1 MEHGETNHGGA
12 RGFALNEAQ
21 REAVEHAGGPLII
34 LAGPGTGKTAVMTQ
48 RIAHLIEERDA
59 EGESILALTFT
70 NRAAEQLRER
80 AAGAM
85 AGDARAQ
92 RVQASTFHSF
102 GLRLLRRYA
111 DLIGWRTEPKIVD
124 GARARRLMREIVGR
138 TGIGLRRTPYDP
150 FAIVDAAL
158 AFVGRAANAGRSPE
172 ECRACAGVQRARL
185 EAMEGESEERRALA
199 VRVARL
205 EELTALYGAFD
216 EECMQ
221 RGWATYDDLQ
231 TRPMRMLRGE
241 ERIRTLVRSEIKH
254 VLVDEFQDVNR
265 AQIELLK
272 LIAPQDGD
280 VAVVGDDDQ
289 SIYGFRG
296 AYQGA
301 FATFAEHWHGARIV
315 KLTQNYRSSPVVL
328 AAAQGVIEKCG
339 DRFDPTKRIEAAG
352 PMRAVR
358 EAIEM
363 VEYAGKEG
371 HAREIAARIARAVEG
386 GEVRAEECAVLAR
399 TNGDLP
405 AIQRALTARGIAA
418 EIAQGTRVE
427 ESDLLKDFKS
437 WLRVIANEGA
447 TQHLVRVLAQGPI
460 GIPLAELSAM
470 HGQWRKETGWKPEEE
485 EEGEGERSGKRVR
498 GPGFLDW
505 LRKREQQPEG
515 LVRFLKMHDRLKL
528 CSLTEAA
535 DVVVEKCLKETM
547 ALELDLTEGA
557 EREARA
563 EEMLRFVGDVRR
575 VMGDLDGGRSLADL
589 LTRLDDLEA
598 ARIAAGDAAEDRV
611 TDAEA
616 KFTQRDAVR
625 LLTAH
630 QAKGLEFDHVYV
642 PRINLH
648 GYTLK
653 PVKRGRADD
662 DDRLELAELV
672 EGLFPGGRS
681 NAADE
686 ERRVVFVALTRARK
700 RLCLLAQVKDG
711 GGRNVSPSDL
721 WGEIEGMAEEE
732 VPKKYMS
739 YTGGKEAEKGEADLA
754 IAGGEADARAG
765 MEMRLRL
772 RLRIEAQAAM
782 HRAATAERAEDVEAA
797 ARAMAES
804 AWKQAALSAARKGQS
819 ALNLIIAGAA
829 GSASG
834 SSDVIRKYGEEAL
847 AALDTAGRARGL
859 AGPLRLTFSMIE
871 DYVRCPACYRIKHVL
886 NLPERDERGSR
897 YGSIIHNALER
908 FYRQQLKHEESSGAI
923 APPGLDDLLT
933 KGQAAMQ
940 EIAGEEEITER
951 LTAQV
956 EAGLRKYHE
965 AMHRAEI
972 NPISVE
978 EGIEFAFPL
987 DGDAH
992 QIRVRFDRLDTDEKG
1007 HHIIDYKTGKS
1018 KKEYT
1023 EIKKTDLQM
1032 GVYAMAMEAAGYD
1045 LVGTAEYWLVST
1057 GEKGIIE
1064 LEALNLKKVKENVA
1078 NAIRGILAG
1087 QWERG
1092 KECKNGVCRLLEP
1105 VVDREG

>member
-1 MEHGETNHGGA
+1 MVHGESNSEGA
-12 RGFALNEAQ
+12 RGLELNEAQ
-21 REAVEHAGGPLII
+21 REAVEHSGGPLII
-34 LAGPGTGKTAVMTQ
+34 LAGPGTGKTAVMSQ
-48 RIAHLIEERDA
+48 RIAHLIEERHA
-59 EGESILALTFT
+59 QGESILALTFT

-80 AAGAM
+80 AASAVSEES
-85 AGDARAQ
+85 AAQ

-111 DLIGWRTEPKIVD
+111 DLVGWRTEPKIVD

-138 TGIGLRRTPYDP
+138 TGIGLRKTPYDP

-172 ECRACAGVQRARL
+172 ECRACAGAQRVRL
-185 EAMEGESEERRALA
+185 EAMDGGSEEGRALR
-199 VRVARL
+199 VRIARL

-231 TRPMRMLRGE
+231 TRPMRMLQAD
-241 ERIRTLVRSEIKH
+241 ERVRTLVRSEIKH

-272 LIAPQDGD
+272 LIAPRDGD

-301 FATFAEHWHGARIV
+301 FATFAEHWPGAKVV

-358 EAIEM
+358 DLIEM
-363 VEYAGKEG
+363 VEYAGKDG
-371 HAREIAARIARAVEG
+371 HAREIAARIARAMGG
-386 GEVRAEECAVLAR
+386 GEVAAEECAVLAR

-437 WLRVIANEGA
+437 WLRIIANEGA

-460 GIPLAELSAM
+460 GIPLAELSAL
-470 HGQWRKETGWKPEEE
+470 HGQWREETGWKPEEE

-498 GPGFLDW
+498 GPGFLSW
-505 LRKREQQPEG
+505 LRARERKPEG
-515 LVRFLKMHDRLKL
+515 LVRFLRMHDRLKV

-575 VMGDLDGGRSLADL
+575 VVGDLDGGRSLADL

-598 ARIAAGDAAEDRV
+598 ARIAAGDSAEDRV
-611 TDAEA
+611 ADAET
-616 KFTQRDAVR
+616 KFTRRDAVR

-630 QAKGLEFDHVYV
+630 QAKGLEFDHVYL
-642 PRINLH
+642 PRFNQH

-653 PVKRGRADD
+653 PVKRSRADD
-662 DDRLELAELV
+662 EDRLELAELV
-672 EGLFPGGRS
+672 DGLFPGERS

-700 RLCLLAQVKDG
+700 RLCVLAQVKDG
-711 GGRNVSPSDL
+711 GGRKVSPSEL
-721 WGEIEGMAEEE
+721 WEEIEGMAEEE
-732 VPKKYMS
+732 VPKKYVAYS
-739 YTGGKEAEKGEADLA
+739 GGAEAEKGEVDLA
-754 IAGGEADARAG
+754 IAGGEADACAG
-765 MEMRLRL
+765 VETRLRL

-782 HRAATAERAEDVEAA
+782 HRAAMAERAEEVDAA
-797 ARAMAES
+797 ARLMAEG

-819 ALNLIIAGAA
+819 ALNLIVKGAG
-829 GSASG
+829 GSTSVSA
-834 SSDVIRKYGEEAL
+834 DAVRTYGAEAL
-847 AALDTAGRARGL
+847 AALDAAGRARGV

-908 FYRQQLKHEESSGAI
+908 FYRQQMKHEEVDGVI
-923 APPGLDDLLT
+923 GLPGLEDLLA

-940 EIAGEEEITER
+940 EIVGAEEMTEM
-951 LTAQV
+951 LMAQV
-956 EAGLRKYHE
+956 VAGLRRYYE
-965 AMHRAEI
+965 AMHREEI
-972 NPISVE
+972 NPVKVE

-987 DGDAH
+987 DGQAH
-992 QIRVRFDRLDTDEKG
+992 RIRVRFDRLDMDDRG

-1023 EIKKTDLQM
+1023 EVKKTDLQM

-1057 GEKGIIE
+1057 GEKGIAR
-1064 LEALNLKKVKENVA
+1064 LEDLNLKRVKENVA
-1078 NAIRGILAG
+1078 SAIRGILAG
-1087 QWERG
+1087 QWERD
-1092 KECKNGVCRLLEP
+1092 KDCKNGVCHLLEP
-1105 VVDREG
+1105 VVDREA